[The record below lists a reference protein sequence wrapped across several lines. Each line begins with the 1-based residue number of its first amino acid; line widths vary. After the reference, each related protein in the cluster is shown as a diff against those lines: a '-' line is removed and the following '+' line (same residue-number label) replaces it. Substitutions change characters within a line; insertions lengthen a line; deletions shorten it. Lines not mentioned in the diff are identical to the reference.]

1 MSSDPIKPPFNVDW
15 CHTGVHLVVTDQP
28 LALNMRNIIENEKS
42 PRKNLGSSYSKKS
55 VEKKF
60 SKSDVLKTNVIPGK
74 SKFGRYQFR
83 ECKNA
88 NLRITTF
95 LRTYNSGNFLENSTG

>member
-1 MSSDPIKPPFNVDW
+1 
-15 CHTGVHLVVTDQP
+15 
-28 LALNMRNIIENEKS
+28 MRNIIENEKS

-95 LRTYNSGNFLENSTG
+95 LRTYNSGNFLEICKLHWITTSHVKSGRPRKRGQI

>member
-1 MSSDPIKPPFNVDW
+1 
-15 CHTGVHLVVTDQP
+15 
-28 LALNMRNIIENEKS
+28 MRKIMIENETKKS
-42 PRKNLGSSYSKKS
+42 PKNFGSRKKS

-88 NLRITTF
+88 NLRITTY
-95 LRTYNSGNFLENSTG
+95 LRTYNSGNKNRILIGDPIVDPEMIQIDLR